1 MMNEEGT
8 GGMVEVSQEEF
19 AQLVPPGAAAAIV
32 ARYDVDR
39 SDPSTDFFQVR
50 TVFEV
55 VIGFSPHTNDTFSEM
70 RKAAARFGQ
79 TQHLGPGKTVCRVR
93 AVLTSDVREGSTVWW
108 AEQFSP
114 WHMNCEPGGDGRR
127 CHFTTRQEAEDFIAS
142 SPPPIPY
149 DVGGQ
154 VATAELRIFEE
165 SIEHREK
172 YAGGRG
178 YYLKAEGTY
187 ASGWSACKYPLPLRG
202 PSVVVAS
209 YLARPGIGRLV
220 AGPWEAV
227 PDAPTGKL
235 AQVVEE
241 AIAE

>member
-1 MMNEEGT
+1 M
-8 GGMVEVSQEEF
+8 
-19 AQLVPPGAAAAIV
+19 
-32 ARYDVDR
+32 
-39 SDPSTDFFQVR
+39 
-50 TVFEV
+50 
-55 VIGFSPHTNDTFSEM
+55 
-70 RKAAARFGQ
+70 
-79 TQHLGPGKTVCRVR
+79 
-93 AVLTSDVREGSTVWW
+93 
-108 AEQFSP
+108 
-114 WHMNCEPGGDGRR
+114 
-127 CHFTTRQEAEDFIAS
+127 TRQEAEDFIAS
-142 SPPPIPY
+142 SPPLIPY

-154 VATAELRIFEE
+154 LATAEFRIFEE

-172 YAGGRG
+172 YAGGKG

-187 ASGWSACKYPLPLRG
+187 ASGWSVCKYPLPLRG
-202 PSVVVAS
+202 ESVVVAS

>member
-1 MMNEEGT
+1 MREDGT

-55 VIGFSPHTNDTFSEM
+55 VIGFSPHTRDTFSEM

-108 AEQFSP
+108 AGQFSP
-114 WHMNCEPGGDGRR
+114 WHMHCEPGGDGRR
-127 CHFTTRQEAEDFIAS
+127 YHFTTRQEAEDFIAS
-142 SPPPIPY
+142 SPPLIPY

-165 SIEHREK
+165 SVEQESVEHREK

-187 ASGWSACKYPLPLRG
+187 ASGWSVCKYPLPLLG
-202 PSVVVAS
+202 SSVVVAS

-227 PDAPTGKL
+227 PDTPT
-235 AQVVEE
+235 
-241 AIAE
+241 